1 MHSQKLVS
9 VVLPAY
15 NEKDNLIALVTKI
28 AETLAQYRFE
38 VIVVDDNSPDGTHE
52 AMAELSKSIPQLSL
66 IVRKIDRGFAY
77 SIRDGI
83 LSAKGDYIVIM
94 DSDGNHNPD
103 YLPFMIEN
111 MNYFDCVTASRFQYG
126 GTMDSRS
133 RHLLSWIFN
142 VFVRICTSGMITDS
156 LYGFC
161 IIKREKILG
170 LDFKKI
176 FWGYGDYC
184 IRLFYYLQKDRLK
197 ILQFPAINGHRFYG
211 EGNSKMVRV
220 FVKYFK
226 EVIKLTYRI
235 RITRDV

>member
-1 MHSQKLVS
+1 VHSQKLVS
-9 VVLPAY
+9 IVLPAY

-28 AETLAQYRFE
+28 ADILFNYNYE
-38 VIVVDDNSPDGTHE
+38 VLVVDDNSPDGTHE
-52 AMAELSKSIPQLSL
+52 AITNLKEKIPQLNL
-66 IVRKIDRGFAY
+66 IVRKVDRGFAN

-83 LSAKGDYIVIM
+83 LAAKGEYIAVM
-94 DSDGNHNPD
+94 DSDGNHKPE

-111 MNYFDCVTASRFQYG
+111 MKYYDCVTASRFQYG

-133 RHLLSWIFN
+133 RHHLSWIFN

-156 LYGFC
+156 LYGYF
-161 IIKREKILG
+161 IIKRENIIS

-184 IRLFYYLQKDRLK
+184 IRLFFYLQRDRLK
-197 ILQFPAINGHRFYG
+197 ILQFPAINGERFYG

-220 FVKYFK
+220 FIKYFK
-226 EVIKLTYRI
+226 EVVKLTYRI